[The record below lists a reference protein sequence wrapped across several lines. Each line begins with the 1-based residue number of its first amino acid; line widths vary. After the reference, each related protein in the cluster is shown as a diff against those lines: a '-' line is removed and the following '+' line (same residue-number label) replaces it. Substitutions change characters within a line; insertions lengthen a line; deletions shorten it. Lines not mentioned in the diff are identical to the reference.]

1 MKCTWGDE
9 IWDSRNEERIEGE
22 FGDYCCDECC
32 DNHQLH
38 LVYLGYETWLKMQY
52 DEGMIE

>member
-1 MKCTWGDE
+1 MKCTWCDE

-32 DNHQLH
+32 ANHQLH